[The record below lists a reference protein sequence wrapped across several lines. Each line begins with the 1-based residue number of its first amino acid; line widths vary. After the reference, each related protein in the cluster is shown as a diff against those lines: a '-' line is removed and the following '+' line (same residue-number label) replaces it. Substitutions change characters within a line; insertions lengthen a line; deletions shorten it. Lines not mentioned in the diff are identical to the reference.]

1 MEKHKKRSFREEIQ
15 EDRCFQ
21 DTIQLVI
28 QARKHHFNS
37 NIQQQHHKTTH
48 NHLNHSS
55 GSDHHSNMTDR
66 ERNAYHSQKQ
76 GKHGG
81 LEAVARKIGSI
92 QLLPFSSFDDSDL
105 VRNSHSQ
112 KPFRGEK
119 EE

>member
-1 MEKHKKRSFREEIQ
+1 
-15 EDRCFQ
+15 
-21 DTIQLVI
+21 
-28 QARKHHFNS
+28 
-37 NIQQQHHKTTH
+37 
-48 NHLNHSS
+48 
-55 GSDHHSNMTDR
+55 MTDR

-119 EE
+119 EEWSTDVFFLLAAKQKRQFNNTILYNEDKQVWSAN